1 MLNRRAFLCGFLS
14 FAAAAGLPGGVAGAM
29 AAGLK
34 VMASSYPVWLLTR
47 DVTARTP
54 GLTPEL
60 LVAASAGC
68 PHDYTLTPRD
78 MLRLSSS
85 STLIINGRGFEAF
98 LSSALDQLK
107 KLSVIDAGGN
117 IPALPEDDDHH
128 DGSDHHEEHEHHHDH
143 PHGNPHYF
151 SSPARAAVMVKNIA
165 EGLAS
170 LAPGEAAVLRATGSE
185 LEGRLNKLGEEVAK
199 LGKSGSGVD
208 FILQHD
214 ALSINV
220 DQNVGSSQIDP
231 YFFRKTH
238 IPLLR
243 YFRSLLSFYQFFF
256 SFTTYKKFTQKL
268 QRQHIS
274 KSPHIY
280 CVNCCS

>member
-47 DVTARTP
+47 DGTARTP

-107 KLSVIDAGGN
+107 KLSV
-117 IPALPEDDDHH
+117 
-128 DGSDHHEEHEHHHDH
+128 
-143 PHGNPHYF
+143 
-151 SSPARAAVMVKNIA
+151 MVKNIA

-214 ALSINV
+214 ALSW
-220 DQNVGSSQIDP
+220 
-231 YFFRKTH
+231 FFHDAGLSVMGVLQEEADEPPSAAALGALVKKMKAGKKRCIVVTE
-238 IPLLR
+238 PQFPER
-243 YFRSLLSFYQFFF
+243 VARSLARDAGAGL
-256 SFTTYKKFTQKL
+256 
-268 QRQHIS
+268 IS
-274 KSPHIY
+274 LDSLASGPANPPAGYYEK
-280 CVNCCS
+280 VMAANVAALTKVLRDGAK